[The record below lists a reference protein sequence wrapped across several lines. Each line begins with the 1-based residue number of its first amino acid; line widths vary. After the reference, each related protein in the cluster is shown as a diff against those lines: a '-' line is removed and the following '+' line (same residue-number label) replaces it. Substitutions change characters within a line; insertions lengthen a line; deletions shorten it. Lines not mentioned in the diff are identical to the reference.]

1 MENQTKFII
10 QMDADCGEL
19 ANIPEDKLIEWLFY
33 CIDNKSIKTDTILW
47 EGHPFIEQESPCNN
61 TANYK
66 KFRDK
71 GINIMQEIIDECHKR

>member
-33 CIDNKSIKTDTILW
+33 CID
-47 EGHPFIEQESPCNN
+47 
-61 TANYK
+61 K
-66 KFRDK
+66 KA
-71 GINIMQEIIDECHKR
+71 